1 VTVSV
6 NVEDRSERRVPRGRV
21 VDNSV
26 TN

>member
-1 VTVSV
+1 VSV